1 MHVVSLMYSIMLNE
15 CKHYMDKV
23 FTINLYVFREME
35 NVNGH
40 VKFQN
45 HYGNVHV
52 HLSGNCKTWRSDS
65 VSGDGGWLS
74 ADVFVDIFEQQW
86 HSNLKI
92 TNLFVPVC
100 YISNDYLYLTA
111 ELRFRSLRLH

>member
-1 MHVVSLMYSIMLNE
+1 
-15 CKHYMDKV
+15 
-23 FTINLYVFREME
+23 ME

-52 HLSGNCKTWRSDS
+52 HLSGNCKSWRSEF

-74 ADVFVDIFEQQW
+74 ADVFVDIFEQEW

-92 TNLFVPVC
+92 TNIFVPVC
-100 YISNDYLYLTA
+100 FISNNYLYLNT
-111 ELRFRSLRLH
+111 ELRFGSSHLLI

>member
-1 MHVVSLMYSIMLNE
+1 MNANTIWTKSLQLI
-15 CKHYMDKV
+15 
-23 FTINLYVFREME
+23 YVFREME